1 MSYLILWLRKNE
13 RLFLPHYKGFNQMK
27 FQRNTILALLGF
39 VLLLATVA
47 CKNTKGPEE
56 HTLNHQDGSI
66 KRRYTMVEGKID
78 GEMLEYYPKTGAVQ
92 VKRLFEKGIQV
103 GRTELFYP
111 DGKLKEVQY
120 YEAGKKQRGDT
131 IFYPNGKPQFLITFK
146 DGKMDGPMRRWDED
160 GSLFF
165 EARYEQD
172 SLKEVTKKMETIKE

>member
-1 MSYLILWLRKNE
+1 MKTLGWKQLGGFTKS
-13 RLFLPHYKGFNQMK
+13 LFLSFNHMK
-27 FQRNTILALLGF
+27 FQRNTILGLLGF
-39 VLLLATVA
+39 VLLLVTVA
-47 CKNTKGPEE
+47 CNNTKGPEE
-56 HTLNHQDGSI
+56 RTLKHQDGSI
-66 KRRYTMVEGKID
+66 KRRYTMVEGIID
-78 GEMLEYYPKTGAVQ
+78 GEMLDYYPATGAVQ
-92 VKRLFEKGIQV
+92 IKRRFEKGIQV

-165 EARYEQD
+165 EAHYEQD
-172 SLKEVTKKMETIKE
+172 SLKAVTKKMETIK